1 MTRNEI
7 TGGHIEVRSF
17 QYVPEFE
24 TCSKGEAGP
33 GPTRPLVVVER
44 RNDIEQPD
52 ERGTCWRV
60 TLAPDMPYALADLLG
75 DYQHD
80 RWVENFF
87 GTRQQASAVADHLGQ
102 ALARLL
108 NERTSAA
115 RLARE
120 TLRNTYIQAQ
130 EIR

>member
-24 TCSKGEAGP
+24 TYGKDEAGP

-44 RNDIEQPD
+44 RNDMEHD
-52 ERGTCWRV
+52 ERGTWWRV
-60 TLAPDMPYALADLLG
+60 TLAPDMEHVLGDLFG
-75 DYQHD
+75 DYQRD
-80 RWVENFF
+80 RWVENFV

-102 ALARLL
+102 TLARLL
-108 NERTSAA
+108 NERSACA
-115 RLARE
+115 RLAQE